1 MKKTDTDRNAGV
13 CFLLSVVVLGGF
25 VYTVVNREYS
35 VMYCKSII

>member
-1 MKKTDTDRNAGV
+1 MAVFFRTKYIRE
-13 CFLLSVVVLGGF
+13 VVVSGGF